1 MERMVRVDGVVV
13 VVGWIGL
20 VKAVA
25 VRVSRDER
33 TKKDFMV
40 LVELF
45 VGPRTT
51 VDGGRMIRLMV
62 NVMMV

>member
-1 MERMVRVDGVVV
+1 MERTLRVDGVVA

-45 VGPRTT
+45 VGWWTL
-51 VDGGRMIRLMV
+51 DLGGSDRKFLAT
-62 NVMMV
+62 

>member
-45 VGPRTT
+45 VTS
-51 VDGGRMIRLMV
+51 DGGRMIRW
-62 NVMMV
+62 

>member
-1 MERMVRVDGVVV
+1 MERTLRVDGVVA

-33 TKKDFMV
+33 TKKGFMV

-45 VGPRTT
+45 VGRWT
-51 VDGGRMIRLMV
+51 VDGTEDG
-62 NVMMV
+62 